1 MQSSIYQNT
10 NPKHIYLQIQG
21 FNKETITNI
30 NKHFVIYV
38 DYDGNLF
45 KTKISW
51 ANQPEHYF
59 YDIFLINY
67 NPLVNTMKLSLIQ
80 LDEHTLESKIIKE
93 EMVKINVHSDIVNY
107 QTTYFLFALG
117 DLYYSN
123 KKNLHARKGT
133 AFI

>member
-38 DYDGNLF
+38 DYDGPF

-51 ANQPEHYF
+51 ANQPSITFMH
-59 YDIFLINY
+59 FLN
-67 NPLVNTMKLSLIQ
+67 
-80 LDEHTLESKIIKE
+80 
-93 EMVKINVHSDIVNY
+93 
-107 QTTYFLFALG
+107 
-117 DLYYSN
+117 
-123 KKNLHARKGT
+123 
-133 AFI
+133 